1 MRRDQP
7 VNPKSK
13 TSESNS
19 SFCQFEEDHFA
30 DGSPGTSA
38 PAFPDL
44 GATIVSEILTGSEK
58 SERGEVCQKK
68 FQLGIFGPLRNVLAG
83 VTTAVKKFSQKNK
96 F

>member
-1 MRRDQP
+1 MKAVRRDQP
-7 VNPKSK
+7 VNPKSN

-58 SERGEVCQKK
+58 VKGGK
-68 FQLGIFGPLRNVLAG
+68 F
-83 VTTAVKKFSQKNK
+83 VKKNSSWGSLVR
-96 F
+96 